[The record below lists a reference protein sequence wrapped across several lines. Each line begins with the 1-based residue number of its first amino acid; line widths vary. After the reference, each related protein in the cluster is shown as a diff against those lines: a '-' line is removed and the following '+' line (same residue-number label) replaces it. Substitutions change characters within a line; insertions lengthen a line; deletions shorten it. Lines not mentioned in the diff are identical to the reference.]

1 MNPPKTRLKSKEEI
15 ALAYK
20 SEPWWYDVR
29 GFFILTLAYNSTL
42 PGQMRVFG
50 PNFGAR
56 HLELACGTGT
66 LLELLLRWRSW
77 KKLPKVQV
85 VGVDYAE
92 PMLAGARH
100 RFKGKTGF
108 EFLHADAADMP
119 FSEGEFDTVN
129 IANAIHCLP
138 DVDGGLRETFR
149 VLKPDGTLAANALL
163 YPRGVWPFKGIA
175 QSINDWGIRKG
186 ILYTPY
192 TEADVRKRVLAAG
205 FELVT
210 DSVSGNCYNVVARK
224 PAAAVKVEGA
234 AAVDA

>member
-1 MNPPKTRLKSKEEI
+1 MKPPEARLKSKDEI
-15 ALAYK
+15 ALAYR

-50 PNFGAR
+50 PNFGPR

-77 KKLPKVQV
+77 KKMPKVHV

-100 RFKGKTGF
+100 RFRGKAGF

-119 FSEGEFDTVN
+119 FGEGEFNTVN

-149 VLKPDGTLAANALL
+149 VLKPGGTLAANALL
-163 YPRGVWPFKGIA
+163 YPRGPWPFKTIA
-175 QSINDWGIRKG
+175 KSINDWGIRKG

-192 TEADVRKRVLAAG
+192 EEADVRRRVLAAG
-205 FELVT
+205 FEMVT
-210 DSVSGNCYNVVARK
+210 DSVSGNCYNVLARK
-224 PAAAVKVEGA
+224 PAAPVNG
-234 AAVDA
+234 